1 MSEGQDLRAVGSR
14 IEELLGQIRP
24 PATPAPPRSPRR
36 SCGWWSSC
44 TGPAWSGRSSWPA
57 QQALD
62 RLVEDELVA
71 SLLVLHDLHPKD
83 TETRVVEALD
93 QVRPYLGSHAGGVE
107 LLGVDPEGVVHLRL
121 EGSCDGCPSSTMTVK
136 LAIERA
142 IEEAAPEVTAVEV
155 ENLTREKEPQLLQIQ
170 PLRREWEVV
179 DGLEGLEPGRLT
191 AVEVAGAGVVVC
203 SVGGELYAYRDR
215 CPACG
220 AGLAGGPPWT
230 PACWPAGRAGQRFD
244 VRLAG
249 RGVDQ
254 PELHLVPLPLLA
266 GDGRVRLA
274 VGSGAA
280 MSSGPTA
287 VRRPAAGGRTCRCR
301 GRPVRN
307 RRRPRGRPARCAPSR
322 SATATPTWST
332 WRAARSCAPAGPA
345 TCCSPTRGR
354 PAAATGRCP
363 TATCTTRP
371 SGWARASWEAL
382 QIPVRVAFFFN
393 NSDLGRVVAFYPSP
407 AGATESLLPLEAWA
421 EVVAANPVMTD
432 LVPDVEALLVR
443 RAGAGLRVLP
453 GPDRRLLRAGR
464 PGPDALEGL

>member
-1 MSEGQDLRAVGSR
+1 
-14 IEELLGQIRP
+14 
-24 PATPAPPRSPRR
+24 
-36 SCGWWSSC
+36 
-44 TGPAWSGRSSWPA
+44 
-57 QQALD
+57 
-62 RLVEDELVA
+62 
-71 SLLVLHDLHPKD
+71 
-83 TETRVVEALD
+83 VVEALD

-220 AGLAGGPPWT
+220 TGLAGRAALDAGVL
-230 PACWPAGRAGQRFD
+230 ACGGCGQRFD

-254 PELHLVPLPLLA
+254 PEFHLVPLPLLA

-274 VGSGAA
+274 VGSGA
-280 MSSGPTA
+280 G
-287 VRRPAAGGRTCRCR
+287 V
-301 GRPVRN
+301 
-307 RRRPRGRPARCAPSR
+307 
-322 SATATPTWST
+322 
-332 WRAARSCAPAGPA
+332 
-345 TCCSPTRGR
+345 
-354 PAAATGRCP
+354 
-363 TATCTTRP
+363 
-371 SGWARASWEAL
+371 
-382 QIPVRVAFFFN
+382 
-393 NSDLGRVVAFYPSP
+393 
-407 AGATESLLPLEAWA
+407 
-421 EVVAANPVMTD
+421 
-432 LVPDVEALLVR
+432 
-443 RAGAGLRVLP
+443 
-453 GPDRRLLRAGR
+453 
-464 PGPDALEGL
+464 

>member
-14 IEELLGQIRP
+14 IEELLGQIRAGDP
-24 PATPAPPRSPRR
+24 DTAEVAEEVVRLVVELYGAGLERTVELA
-36 SCGWWSSC
+36 
-44 TGPAWSGRSSWPA
+44 GPE
-57 QQALD
+57 ALD
-62 RLVEDELVA
+62 RMVEDELVA
-71 SLLVLHDLHPKD
+71 SLLVLHGLHPKD
-83 TETRVVEALD
+83 THTRVVEALD

-107 LLGVDPEGVVHLRL
+107 LLGVDHEGVVHLRL

-220 AGLAGGPPWT
+220 TGLAGRAALDAGVL
-230 PACWPAGRAGQRFD
+230 ACGACGQRFD

-274 VGSGAA
+274 VGSGA
-280 MSSGPTA
+280 G
-287 VRRPAAGGRTCRCR
+287 V
-301 GRPVRN
+301 
-307 RRRPRGRPARCAPSR
+307 
-322 SATATPTWST
+322 
-332 WRAARSCAPAGPA
+332 
-345 TCCSPTRGR
+345 
-354 PAAATGRCP
+354 
-363 TATCTTRP
+363 
-371 SGWARASWEAL
+371 
-382 QIPVRVAFFFN
+382 
-393 NSDLGRVVAFYPSP
+393 
-407 AGATESLLPLEAWA
+407 
-421 EVVAANPVMTD
+421 
-432 LVPDVEALLVR
+432 
-443 RAGAGLRVLP
+443 
-453 GPDRRLLRAGR
+453 
-464 PGPDALEGL
+464 